1 MISDIFK
8 KIKALLQ
15 QPHSA
20 SPAVISSN
28 TNGDASPAHTK
39 APDTQREV
47 VVRIPPSPTGT
58 LHVGTARTAL
68 FNFLFAKKHGGR
80 IILRMEDTDTERSKR
95 EYEQN
100 IIDGLTWLGITWDNT
115 TLYRQSER
123 VDIYKAYLE
132 KMIAAGTAYIS
143 TEVAEEG
150 KRGEVIRFK
159 NPNKTVIFTDVVR
172 KEISFDTTELGDFVI
187 AKSLEEPLYH
197 LAVVIDDFE
206 MNVTHI
212 IRGEDHISNTPRQ
225 ILLQEAIGA
234 PRPIYAHLPLL
245 LGEDRSK
252 LSKRHGAKSINQ
264 FKDEGFMP
272 EAIRNYLAFLGWNP
286 GTAQEFFT
294 LNELTQAFALEQ
306 VQKGGAVFSEAK
318 LRWFNREYLK
328 QLPETDLHAMI
339 FEKLSAHSV
348 SQKLSQALLPVILD
362 RIEVLSD
369 VDTLLDHYDG
379 ELNFFFDAPEYE
391 TKALLWKKSE
401 DLQEMKLHLERVAEL
416 ITNVE
421 PFSLEH
427 IKAAVWEYAT
437 AAGRGNVLWPFRY
450 ALSGREKSP
459 DPFEIAEILGKE
471 ETLARI
477 TTAVAR
483 INNEE

>member
-1 MISDIFK
+1 MISNFFK
-8 KIKALLQ
+8 KIKNMLNVQ
-15 QPHSA
+15 TSA
-20 SPAVISSN
+20 STEVHSTPKITSE
-28 TNGDASPAHTK
+28 K
-39 APDTQREV
+39 KEV

-68 FNFLFAKKHGGR
+68 FNFLFAKKYGGKV
-80 IILRMEDTDTERSKR
+80 ILRMEDTDTERSKR

-100 IIDGLTWLGITWDNT
+100 IIDGLKWLGITWDNP

-123 VDIYKAYLE
+123 VDIYKTYLE
-132 KMIAAGTAYIS
+132 KMIANGTAFIS
-143 TEVAEEG
+143 QETAEEG

-159 NPNKTVIFTDVVR
+159 NPNKTVIFSDVVR
-172 KEISFDTTELGDFVI
+172 GEISFDTTELGDFVI

-197 LAVVIDDFE
+197 LAVVIDDFD
-206 MNVTHI
+206 MRVTHV

-252 LSKRHGAKSINQ
+252 LSKRHGAKSVNQ
-264 FKDEGFMP
+264 FKDEGFTP

-294 LNELTQAFALEQ
+294 LDELIQAFSLEQ

-328 QLPETDLHAMI
+328 QLPEAELLNAVHAR
-339 FEKLSAHSV
+339 LSTQGASIER
-348 SQKLSQALLPVILD
+348 SKALLPIIID
-362 RIEVLSD
+362 RIEVLTD
-369 VDTLLDHYDG
+369 IDTLISDG
-379 ELNFFFDAPEYE
+379 ELAFFFNAPEYE
-391 TKALLWKKSE
+391 TRSLLWKKSK
-401 DLQEMKLHLERVAEL
+401 DLQEMKLHLEKIQEL
-416 ITNVE
+416 IKETD
-421 PFSLEH
+421 PFSIEE
-427 IKAAVWEYAT
+427 IKSAVWDYAT

-477 TTAVAR
+477 DTAVAR
-483 INNEE
+483 INNEASHIEA